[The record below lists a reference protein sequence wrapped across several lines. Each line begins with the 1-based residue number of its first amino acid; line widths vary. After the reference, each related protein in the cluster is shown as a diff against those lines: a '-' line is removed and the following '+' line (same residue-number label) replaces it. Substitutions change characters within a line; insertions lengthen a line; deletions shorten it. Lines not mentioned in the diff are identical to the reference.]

1 MLALSRIIGAG
12 YLILALV
19 VVGLSALLGPLPFS
33 AAPVP
38 IFAGPKGEPVELSI
52 AYGTEKEAWLKEAVK
67 RFEETNP
74 QVGRAPITITLE
86 GVGSREGVQDIVAGN
101 LKPVVFSPASSIQ
114 VELLRGE
121 WEARQGSTILHS
133 GNDAPE
139 PLVYTPLVVVAWEER
154 AHELWPNGPEDLWH
168 HLQEVLSDSAGW
180 GAFGHPEW
188 GFAKF
193 GHTSPETSNS
203 GMQTLVLLTYAYHD
217 KTADLTTQD
226 VLDQGYQQWLDGI
239 EGSVVEFGN
248 STGTFMKNML
258 NFGPGK
264 YDFVV
269 VYENLAIDNVEA
281 ARGRWGQDLRVYYP
295 PATIFSDHPY
305 AILNAEWVSEEQ
317 REAARLFRDFLL
329 SEETQALA
337 IEYGFRP
344 SSSRVSVTGS
354 DSPFVRYEAY
364 NVRAEDLPPQV
375 DIPEAE
381 VLNEL
386 LNLWRNQYGQ

>member
-12 YLILALV
+12 YLLLALV
-19 VVGLSALLGPLPFS
+19 VVGMSALLGPLPFS
-33 AAPVP
+33 AAPIP
-38 IFAGPKGEPVELSI
+38 IFAGPPGAPVELSI
-52 AYGTEKEAWLKEAVK
+52 AYGTEKEAWLEEAVR

-74 QVGRAPITITLE
+74 QVGRAPVTITLE
-86 GVGSREGVQDIVAGN
+86 GVGSREGVQEIVGGN
-101 LKPVVFSPASSIQ
+101 RKPVVFSPASSIQ
-114 VELLRGE
+114 VELLRSE
-121 WEARQGSTILHS
+121 WEARQGSSILHS
-133 GNDAPE
+133 DNNAPQ

-168 HLQEVLSDSAGW
+168 HLHEVLSNSEGW

-188 GFAKF
+188 GVAKF

-203 GMQTLVLLTYAYHD
+203 GIQTLVLLTYAYHN
-217 KTADLTTQD
+217 KTTGLTTQD
-226 VLDQGYQQWLDGI
+226 VLDQAYQQWLDGI
-239 EGSVVEFGN
+239 ENSVLEFGN
-248 STGTFMKNML
+248 STGTFMKNMI

-269 VYENLAIDNVEA
+269 VYENLAIENVEA

-305 AILNAEWVSEEQ
+305 TILNAEWVSDEQ

-329 SEETQALA
+329 SEEIQALA

-344 SSSRVSVTGS
+344 ASSRVSVSSS
-354 DSPFVRYEAY
+354 DSPFVRYAEY
-364 NVRAEDLPPQV
+364 NVRAEDLPPQI
-375 DIPEAE
+375 DIPDAE
-381 VLNEL
+381 VLHGL
-386 LNLWRNQYGQ
+386 LDLWRRRYGQ